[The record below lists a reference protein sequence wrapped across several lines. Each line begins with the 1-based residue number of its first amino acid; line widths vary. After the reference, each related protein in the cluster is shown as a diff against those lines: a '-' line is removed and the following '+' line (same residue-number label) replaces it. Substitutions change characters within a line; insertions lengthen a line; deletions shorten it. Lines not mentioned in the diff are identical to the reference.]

1 MPDELVSA
9 FPDWTGGTRY
19 SSVNGTRCYSNP
31 VSPVRRPLIAIAL
44 LFAFAA
50 QLVLSGASA
59 ACAMPS
65 TEEMVARAGSDA
77 AMPGMAMA
85 GSHER
90 DDHSRAPRDEKGS
103 CDTQLPAAVCQLMSA
118 CTVAAITVSTDL
130 ASIGPRLTSGAIP
143 FLRTSPPL
151 RSTAPELP
159 PPRA

>member
-1 MPDELVSA
+1 VLLEPGLA
-9 FPDWTGGTRY
+9 
-19 SSVNGTRCYSNP
+19 
-31 VSPVRRPLIAIAL
+31 VRRPLIAIAL
-44 LFAFAA
+44 LLAFAA

-65 TEEMVARAGSDA
+65 TEEISSRTGTDM
-77 AMPGMAMA
+77 AMPAMAMS

-90 DDHSRAPRDEKGS
+90 NDHSRAPRDERGS
-103 CDTQLPAAVCQLMSA
+103 CDTQLPATVCQLMSA
-118 CTVAAITVSTDL
+118 CTAPAVTVSVEL
-130 ASIGPRLTSGAIP
+130 AATGPRLASGAIP